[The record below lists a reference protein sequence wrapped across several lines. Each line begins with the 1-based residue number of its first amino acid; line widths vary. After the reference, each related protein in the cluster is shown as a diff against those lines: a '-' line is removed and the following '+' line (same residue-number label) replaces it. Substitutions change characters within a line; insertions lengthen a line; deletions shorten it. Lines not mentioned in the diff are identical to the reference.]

1 MFDGSPW
8 RLLPW
13 TGPDGQPC
21 YLHTDNP
28 ESRLSMLADDIEEQ
42 ILAAAELLLDEVT
55 AESRVLRLA
64 LRDVVRIAV
73 SRGDRLAEYEE

>member
-1 MFDGSPW
+1 MFEGSSW

-13 TGPDGQPC
+13 TGPGGQLC
-21 YLHTDNP
+21 YLRADDP
-28 ESRLSMLADDIEEQ
+28 GSRMSMLADDIEEQ
-42 ILAAAELLLDEVT
+42 MLAAAELLLDEPT

-73 SRGDRLAEYEE
+73 SRGDRLAECGG

>member
-1 MFDGSPW
+1 MFEGSPW

-13 TGPDGQPC
+13 AGLDGQPC
-21 YLHTDNP
+21 YLHTDSP
-28 ESRLSMLADDIEEQ
+28 ESRMSMLADDIEEQ
-42 ILAAAELLLDEVT
+42 MLAAAELLLDEPT

-73 SRGDRLAEYEE
+73 SRGDRLAECGG